1 MPKPDVVELL
11 DRALSNSERE
21 FAIQLPTT
29 TVKTARNEIL
39 RLRRALARAMENLR
53 DVCALEHA
61 ADAVMGKTKIE
72 WCELLV
78 QPV

>member
-1 MPKPDVVELL
+1 MPKADVVELL
-11 DRALSNSERE
+11 DRALWNSERE

-53 DVCALEHA
+53 DVYALEHA
-61 ADAVMGKTKIE
+61 AT
-72 WCELLV
+72 
-78 QPV
+78 P